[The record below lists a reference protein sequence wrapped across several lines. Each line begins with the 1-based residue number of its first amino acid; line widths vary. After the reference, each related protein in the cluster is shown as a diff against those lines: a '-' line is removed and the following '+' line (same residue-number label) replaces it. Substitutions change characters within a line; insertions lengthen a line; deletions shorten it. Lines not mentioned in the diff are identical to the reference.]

1 VIKFGLSL
9 SLWVQLQVL
18 RQVDEL
24 LLSSRDPEAWRIV
37 FIIMRCA
44 SSQNP
49 GSWGKFR
56 VDDASWQHNPGG
68 SPFFFSLPNHT
79 LIDVASTLFTMIRP
93 RKRLEGPRKLEM
105 IRVGQ
110 LVPTLRRIAQE
121 FKPTQNQ
128 NVEVSKQKQRPWC
141 PNQKTSI
148 LGCNNRQT
156 PPADTS

>member
-1 VIKFGLSL
+1 MQAGSTTL
-9 SLWVQLQVL
+9 
-18 RQVDEL
+18 VDL
-24 LLSSRDPEAWRIV
+24 L
-37 FIIMRCA
+37 
-44 SSQNP
+44 
-49 GSWGKFR
+49 
-56 VDDASWQHNPGG
+56 
-68 SPFFFSLPNHT
+68 FFSLPNHT

-93 RKRLEGPRKLEM
+93 RKRLEGPRKLGM

-156 PPADTS
+156 SSSHLFQLLSILLVRRTVPSICCRALLPWLVFHSSILGMRTRNVVLSL